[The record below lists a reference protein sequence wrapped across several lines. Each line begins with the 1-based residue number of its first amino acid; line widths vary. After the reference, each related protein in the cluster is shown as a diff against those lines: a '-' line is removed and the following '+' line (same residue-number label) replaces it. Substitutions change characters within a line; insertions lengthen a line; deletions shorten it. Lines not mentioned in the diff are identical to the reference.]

1 MLQGLAFGTA
11 ALVVLH
17 TAESIALV
25 LPSLVLPA
33 LVLPSEVDTEARV
46 RTTLAGTV
54 AVKPGT
60 VAVKPGTAVLE
71 VTLSTMWPA
80 CTGLAE
86 QQLSLEMTVVEVK
99 LSTAWLERIG
109 QGQLQMAAA
118 AA

>member
-60 VAVKPGTAVLE
+60 AVLE

-86 QQLSLEMTVVEVK
+86 QQLPLEMTVVEVK
-99 LSTAWLERIG
+99 LSTAWLECIG
-109 QGQLQMAAA
+109 QGEPQLPFEMAAA